1 MIRLEKVLY
10 RLINVILDSIS
21 MYCFI
26 YELKA
31 SSVNMIIV
39 LYQYDGITLYR
50 LNNIEI
56 HINHKRIYN
65 VIFFDVIYLKL

>member
-10 RLINVILDSIS
+10 RLINVIRVSIS
-21 MYCFI
+21 IYCFI

-31 SSVNMIIV
+31 SSVNMSIV
-39 LYQYDGITLYR
+39 LCQYDGITLYR

-65 VIFFDVIYLKL
+65 VIFFDVIYFKV